1 MAVEIE
7 ALELSIS
14 HESKGATNSIGKLV
28 SALTHL
34 RQAASGGAGL
44 NQVVSQLRQLQQAL
58 NSSGAS
64 GASQALA
71 NTQRSATSAAV
82 AVQQASRQVTELS
95 SEFSSV
101 QASASSAASATS
113 NVASTAKGASAAAK
127 DLTKET
133 TNMGKAAKNSS
144 NFFSKLTQSIG
155 RIIFY
160 RMIRSALRA
169 VTQALKEGIT
179 NLYYYSQAVNNTDPS
194 HAASTLDAYATAILK
209 VKNSVAAAFMPI
221 ITAALPLIQ
230 SFTNAIIK
238 ALNVFNKF
246 VSALTG
252 QDRYLVA
259 SDNTSATLKNIETSA
274 GGASGAVKD
283 LKRQLMGFDE
293 LNILE
298 EPSSGGGGGGGGSSG
313 IDYNDMF
320 DPVPIEPEFLKKIQ
334 GWLEPITSAIEN
346 IKTAWDNF
354 ANSELGQAVIDAFEF
369 LGNLALSE
377 GIERVGDAINYV
389 ADAIELITMLFDPE
403 QFSLSKFL
411 GLSGDMLETVGE
423 SASLTTYLG
432 FSFANKLLGNLFG
445 KEDGLIPDEWVR
457 RLAEIITP
465 GGGLGIIGEL
475 LEWLGIQFEQGED
488 SWLYQQSDVI
498 QLGDETGAGKNG
510 GRISGRSKGSLI
522 ITPTGTFYYNPFYGG
537 SYEPDKRPQINEDFN
552 FWEWLG
558 FGNGNDDD
566 LSRGEN
572 PIAEWYNKNVAPWFT
587 KEKWSSFGVNA
598 TSWFKGTFV
607 WEGITSV
614 SSWYTNKV
622 KPLFTK
628 ERWNNL
634 GTASKNWFKQTF
646 NWNGTTAVGNWYRDK
661 VKPFF
666 KAETWQNLGTSALNW
681 FKQTFRFIN
690 FDAIGQWYRDRVKP
704 WFSWETW
711 KKLGQDAINALIEGI
726 RSIHIPTFHLEWNSI
741 SWLNGTKMEWL
752 KVPRLSFYA
761 QGGYGIPNGQL
772 FMANEAGPELVGQM
786 NGKNTVANQGQIV
799 EGIRQGVYDAVVSAF
814 ANNGGQ
820 NNHITVK
827 VGDGTLADV
836 VTRALNNQTRR
847 LGYSQLEGI

>member
-259 SDNTSATLKNIETSA
+259 SDNTSATLKNI
-274 GGASGAVKD
+274 
-283 LKRQLMGFDE
+283 LQH
-293 LNILE
+293 
-298 EPSSGGGGGGGGSSG
+298 
-313 IDYNDMF
+313 
-320 DPVPIEPEFLKKIQ
+320 
-334 GWLEPITSAIEN
+334 
-346 IKTAWDNF
+346 
-354 ANSELGQAVIDAFEF
+354 
-369 LGNLALSE
+369 
-377 GIERVGDAINYV
+377 
-389 ADAIELITMLFDPE
+389 
-403 QFSLSKFL
+403 
-411 GLSGDMLETVGE
+411 
-423 SASLTTYLG
+423 
-432 FSFANKLLGNLFG
+432 
-445 KEDGLIPDEWVR
+445 
-457 RLAEIITP
+457 
-465 GGGLGIIGEL
+465 
-475 LEWLGIQFEQGED
+475 
-488 SWLYQQSDVI
+488 
-498 QLGDETGAGKNG
+498 
-510 GRISGRSKGSLI
+510 
-522 ITPTGTFYYNPFYGG
+522 
-537 SYEPDKRPQINEDFN
+537 
-552 FWEWLG
+552 
-558 FGNGNDDD
+558 
-566 LSRGEN
+566 
-572 PIAEWYNKNVAPWFT
+572 
-587 KEKWSSFGVNA
+587 
-598 TSWFKGTFV
+598 
-607 WEGITSV
+607 
-614 SSWYTNKV
+614 
-622 KPLFTK
+622 
-628 ERWNNL
+628 
-634 GTASKNWFKQTF
+634 
-646 NWNGTTAVGNWYRDK
+646 
-661 VKPFF
+661 
-666 KAETWQNLGTSALNW
+666 
-681 FKQTFRFIN
+681 
-690 FDAIGQWYRDRVKP
+690 
-704 WFSWETW
+704 
-711 KKLGQDAINALIEGI
+711 
-726 RSIHIPTFHLEWNSI
+726 SIYIPT
-741 SWLNGTKMEWL
+741 
-752 KVPRLSFYA
+752 
-761 QGGYGIPNGQL
+761 Q
-772 FMANEAGPELVGQM
+772 
-786 NGKNTVANQGQIV
+786 
-799 EGIRQGVYDAVVSAF
+799 
-814 ANNGGQ
+814 
-820 NNHITVK
+820 
-827 VGDGTLADV
+827 
-836 VTRALNNQTRR
+836 
-847 LGYSQLEGI
+847 